1 MTPPA
6 YGKLHFPFNILYFL
20 YSFSFSPLP
29 FHSYNKVQNK
39 VSFSSSPFS
48 NFVWIK
54 RSPLR
59 KFPRSLWSLD
69 RIYSWKSF
77 ESRARKVEDETA
89 VTTVRFATRTEDGR
103 IGRRG
108 SPFFEDGMDAS
119 AARADPSFLIKLSEA
134 RFLVPVASR
143 LEARDRFTR
152 AGNRELEVGWTL

>member
-20 YSFSFSPLP
+20 YSFSFSPLFILTTKSKTKSR
-29 FHSYNKVQNK
+29 FHPLLFPILFELNEAL
-39 VSFSSSPFS
+39 FA
-48 NFVWIK
+48 NFHDPYDPSIGSI
-54 RSPLR
+54 RENP
-59 KFPRSLWSLD
+59 
-69 RIYSWKSF
+69 
-77 ESRARKVEDETA
+77 SRAERGKLKTKQQLQQLGLRRERKTEGLDE
-89 VTTVRFATRTEDGR
+89 G
-103 IGRRG
+103 G

-152 AGNRELEVGWTL
+152 AGNRELEVDWTL